1 MRNATSDLPR
11 SVTWASWLVVSFGVL
26 VAANWVVA
34 VIGDTGATGAD
45 LSFGIFMLLAT
56 AASGRGL
63 QRRAR
68 WACLASFILAICG
81 LFFVAPIAG
90 TILLGGGTDPVGTG
104 WDVVFF
110 PLVAGILTSL
120 LVLLRSVWKEMESK
134 P

>member
-1 MRNATSDLPR
+1 MRNSTSDLPR
-11 SVTWASWLVVSFGVL
+11 SVTWASWLVVSLGAL

-34 VIGDTGATGAD
+34 IIGNAGATGAD
-45 LSFGIFMLLAT
+45 LSFAILLLLTT

-68 WACLASFILAICG
+68 WAWLASFLLAVCG

-110 PLVAGILTSL
+110 PFLAGILTSL